1 MVQAYLFRLIG
12 LAGVIVLIMNVN
24 KHGWH
29 PVSVAIGAVFSA
41 VMFSLGVAPE
51 RRTKAW
57 EIRYVIAGIGVAS
70 LAALRFLR

>member
-29 PVSVAIGAVFSA
+29 PLGVAIWAAFSA
-41 VMFSLGVAPE
+41 LMFSLGVAPE

-57 EIRYVIAGIGVAS
+57 EIRYVITVIGVVS
-70 LAALRFLR
+70 LAALRFLH